1 MQINKNKTQILT
13 ISSSYNTNISYLMGG
28 QTKMYSDT
36 EIKMLGL
43 YFTTRPT
50 VQLQIEKPVRKANK
64 IRSYYATIRKM
75 G

>member
-1 MQINKNKTQILT
+1 
-13 ISSSYNTNISYLMGG
+13 
-28 QTKMYSDT
+28 MYSDT

-64 IRSYYATIRKM
+64 ICSYYSTIRKM